1 MIDWLIDCERERE
14 KDVWEERQSE
24 AERWGKKEKIQRQ
37 TERYEEDRERGR
49 EEGKRVRCPRLYFN
63 FF

>member
-1 MIDWLIDCERERE
+1 MIDWLRERE

-37 TERYEEDRERGR
+37 TERYEDRERGR